1 MRQYQRPE
9 FRLGY
14 VEPCIPTPSKKI
26 PIGPQWLHELKHDG
40 YRLIARRNSDRVRL
54 FTRGGYDWTDRYPR
68 IVGALD
74 DMRVKS
80 VTIDGEVVVCRPN
93 GKPDFDKLHSRVFDR
108 VAVMIAFDL
117 IELNGKDWAAAPL
130 EERKLRLAQLLRLST
145 DIHYNEHFDCDGD
158 TLFKHAC
165 KLKLEGIVSK
175 RRDYPYRS
183 GPSKAWVK
191 IKNPRSPAMLRVR
204 DGTF

>member
-1 MRQYQRPE
+1 MRQYQKPE

-14 VEPCIPTPSKKI
+14 VEPCIPIRSTKI
-26 PIGPQWLHELKHDG
+26 PAGPQWLHELKHDG
-40 YRLIARRNSDRVRL
+40 YRLIVRRNGERIRL

-68 IVGALD
+68 VAGAVADL
-74 DMRVKS
+74 RVKS

-108 VAVMIAFDL
+108 HAVMIAFDL
-117 IELNGKDWAAAPL
+117 LELDGENLATAPL
-130 EERKLRLAQLLRLST
+130 EDRKRQLAKMLRLSS
-145 DIHYNEHFDCDGD
+145 DLHYNEHFDCDGD

-165 KLKLEGIVSK
+165 KLRLEGIVSK
-175 RRDYPYRS
+175 RRDYPYRP
-183 GPSKAWVK
+183 GPSKAWLK
-191 IKNPRSPAMLRVR
+191 IKNPRSPAMIRMR